1 MPKFLL
7 LIYTNINHIYA
18 KFVYHHSLQIMML
31 QNLIKYFNA
40 CYQAD
45 NSGLTINNF
54 LSSSVENRVVF
65 EEEEELINGSLPF
78 IPIEPKKA
86 VDALK
91 TIGIYRKEK
100 ELVYSSLFILGKT
113 ISFTNRP
120 TTICSPLFI
129 YPAKIFLD
137 DDIYYFEADNSQR
150 RVNYALL
157 SQIRK
162 NEEDNNDFFEEFSD
176 AVLQNNIDEF
186 TLSSIIGILKKHIPE
201 LDTTYLNDFP
211 KLMPQTEIK
220 KLLSSENSELDK
232 YIIIAASGLGII
244 KRSVNTR
251 GIINELTTMSKGGK
265 LSTPLKTIFNFQE
278 LKEKRTKKAG
288 RVPAIMNLAQQKVLK
303 IAEKFPVSLING
315 PPGTG
320 KSYTISALAI
330 EQMSKGKS
338 VLIASR
344 TDQAVDVIADK
355 IENQLGI
362 KNVITR
368 GGRKEY
374 LRELK
379 QHLQN
384 LLSGIRM
391 PDENNS
397 SSAIAKK
404 LKTLDKKIASLEKQ
418 FIKRVDDELDWGKYI
433 VENQDNEGFFV
444 SLRKKYINWRN
455 SSAETHWDIIKQLD
469 NTLKNENTETIK
481 YIEQIFNEQVFEA
494 LKGFREDFKTLLKA
508 LRARHGS
515 RQENLFE
522 EIDFRLI
529 LKTFPIWLVKMSDI
543 YKVLPLQNE
552 LFDIAIIDEATQ
564 CDVASTLPIIQ
575 RAKQVV
581 FTGDP
586 NQLRHV
592 SFLSTVR
599 QNSIAKKFNIENI
612 DPFLIDYRN
621 NSILDVITESIN
633 NQEQVVFL
641 NEHYRSTPAIIRFS
655 NQKFYSNSLKIM
667 SNRPDVPYNEG
678 IEVIKCNG
686 KRTKKGT
693 NIEEADIILHKIH
706 LIIDNEAQLPKS
718 ACKSIGILSPFRAQ
732 VEFLS
737 EKVKRQFTLH
747 QIERHKL
754 HVATAYG
761 FQGEERDVMFLSFV
775 LDNESHPTA
784 FRHANKKD
792 VFNVSITR
800 AKSLQ
805 YIIHSLNSNEL
816 KPTSLLRQYLDS
828 FITTGKEIKPNKV
841 KDIFIDEV
849 VVELQK
855 LNFAVWV
862 AYPIAGLKIDII
874 VQHKNKTFGIDLIGY
889 PGEFKEAFTL
899 ERYKML
905 QRAGLSTFPLPYTY
919 WVSDKENCLAEI
931 METLK

>member
-1 MPKFLL
+1 MK
-7 LIYTNINHIYA
+7 
-18 KFVYHHSLQIMML
+18 L

-54 LSSSVENRVVF
+54 FGSSVESRIVF
-65 EEEEELINGSLPF
+65 EEEDEIINGLLPF
-78 IPIEPKKA
+78 IPIETKKA
-86 VDALK
+86 VDASK
-91 TIGIYRKEK
+91 TIGVYRKEK
-100 ELVYSSLFILGKT
+100 ELVYASLFIIGKT
-113 ISFTNRP
+113 ISFTNKP

-137 DDIYYFEADNSQR
+137 DDIYYLEPDQSNR
-150 RVNYALL
+150 RVNYSLL

-162 NEEDNNDFFEEFSD
+162 NEENNNEFFEEFSNSI
-176 AVLQNNIDEF
+176 LQNNIDEF
-186 TLSSIIGILKKHIPE
+186 TLSSLIGILKKYLPE
-201 LDTTYLNDFP
+201 LDTSSLNDFP
-211 KLMPQTEIK
+211 KLMPQAAIRK
-220 KLLSSENSELDK
+220 MISSASSEMEGYK
-232 YIIIAASGLGII
+232 IIAASGAGII
-244 KRSVNTR
+244 KKSVNTR
-251 GIINELTTMSKGGK
+251 GIINELTTMTKGGN
-265 LSTPLKTIFNFQE
+265 LSTPLKTIFNFQ
-278 LKEKRTKKAG
+278 KTKKKSTKQIG
-288 RVPAIMNLAQQKVLK
+288 RVPAIMNLSQQKVLE

-362 KNVITR
+362 KNVIIR

-384 LLSGIRM
+384 LLSGIRI
-391 PDENNS
+391 PDEKNS
-397 SSAIAKK
+397 SSSIAKK
-404 LKTLDKKIASLEKQ
+404 LNTLDNKIARLEKQ
-418 FIKRVDDELDWGKYI
+418 FIKRVDDELDWGKY
-433 VENQDNEGFFV
+433 VAETQDDNGFFV

-455 SSAETHWDIIKQLD
+455 NTTDTHWDIIQQLD
-469 NTLKNENTETIK
+469 KELKLEYTETVN
-481 YIEQIFNEQVFEA
+481 YIEQTYNEQVFEA
-494 LKGFREDFKTLLKA
+494 LQESREDFKTLLKA
-508 LRARHGS
+508 LRARQGS

-522 EIDFRLI
+522 EIDFKLI

-543 YKVLPLQNE
+543 YKILPLQTE

-564 CDVASTLPIIQ
+564 CDVASALPIIQ

-599 QNSIAKKFNIENI
+599 QNSIAQKFNIENV

-621 NSILDVITESIN
+621 NSILDVITESLN

-667 SNRPDVPYNEG
+667 SGRPDIPYNQGVE
-678 IEVIKCNG
+678 IIKCNG
-686 KRTKKGT
+686 KRTNKGT
-693 NIEEADIILHKIH
+693 NLEEADIILQKVHQ
-706 LIIDNEAQLPKS
+706 IINNEVQLPKK
-718 ACKSIGILSPFRAQ
+718 ACKSIGVLSPFRAQ

-737 EKVKRQFTLH
+737 EKIKHQFTLH
-747 QIERHKL
+747 QIERHRL
-754 HVATAYG
+754 NVATAYG

-784 FRHANKKD
+784 FRHINKRD

-805 YIIHSLNSNEL
+805 YIVHSLNSNEL
-816 KPTSLLRQYLDS
+816 NPTSILRQYLDS

-841 KDIFIDEV
+841 KDVFIDEV

-855 LNFAVWV
+855 LNLAIWV

-889 PGEFKEAFTL
+889 PGEFEEAFTL

-905 QRAGLSTFPLPYTY
+905 QRAGLNTFPLPYTY
-919 WVSDKENCLAEI
+919 WVSDKEMCLTEI
-931 METLK
+931 LETLAIV